1 MPEDT
6 TEICDC
12 PEAKQAVLKETFPN
26 GKTVYLCRPALKE
39 ALELLKKLMKENYLR
54 KNRKI

>member
-12 PEAKQAVLKETFPN
+12 PEALKETFPN

-39 ALELLKKLMKENYLR
+39 ALELLKKLMKENL
-54 KNRKI
+54 K